1 MKRIFIMLIVAM
13 FSFSVDA
20 QDSYPKNAYDSINEI
35 IKTDVTTFL
44 GIPVDGTKTEMKQK
58 LIAKG
63 FVPKNIGDI
72 ERLEG
77 EFNGQDVYLTIVSY
91 KDKVWRVT
99 LNIKTPYSKEQI
111 RPQFNNLVRQF
122 KNSSKYVYTEEY
134 NPRIDESEDI
144 GYEMYINNKVYEAQF
159 FQKSHVEGDLKK
171 KIEQLKLSWL
181 KEFCFFADEETK
193 HYFNGI
199 IENSISIA
207 QLYKSVWFKIFRD
220 SYDIYHIA
228 IFYDNE
234 YNRPN
239 GEDL

>member
-144 GYEMYINNKVYEAQF
+144 SYEMYINNKVYEAQF

-171 KIEQLKLSWL
+171 
-181 KEFCFFADEETK
+181 
-193 HYFNGI
+193 
-199 IENSISIA
+199 
-207 QLYKSVWFKIFRD
+207 R
-220 SYDIYHIA
+220 
-228 IFYDNE
+228 
-234 YNRPN
+234 
-239 GEDL
+239 

>member
-13 FSFSVDA
+13 LSFSVDA

-63 FVPKNIGDI
+63 FVPKKIGDI

-77 EFNGQDVYLTIVSY
+77 EFNGHDVYLAF
-91 KDKVWRVT
+91 KANKGKVWRVGVI
-99 LNIKTPYSKEQI
+99 NKTPYSEAQI
-111 RPQFNNLVRQF
+111 RLQFNALVRQF
-122 KNSSKYVYTEEY
+122 KNSSKYVYTEQSA
-134 NPRIDESEDI
+134 PTIDKSEDI
-144 GYEMYINNKVYEAQF
+144 NYEMSIRNKVYEAQF
-159 FQKSHVEGDLKK
+159 SQKSHVEGDLKK

-181 KEFCFFADEETK
+181 KEFFFADEETK
-193 HYFNGI
+193 HYINGI

-207 QLYKSVWFKIFRD
+207 QLNKSVWLKIFRD
-220 SYDIYHIA
+220 SYDIYHIV